1 MSSDQAEDADLQD
14 TSYNYKYIFK
24 NIKRE
29 RERERDIPMYTYS
42 LRQSRGW
49 EVTVHQ
55 LVEEDLCPNDVVYVW
70 VQLEQK

>member
-29 RERERDIPMYTYS
+29 KRYIPMYTYS

-55 LVEEDLCPNDVVYVW
+55 PVEEHLCPNDVVYVW